1 MSFSFQRLLW
11 FLLCIE
17 VCAAVQLFPTLKYPK
32 SPVFLSQAAQIMG
45 CSVCAVI
52 HTKSFAAM
60 VIFLA
65 IREYPFGGEAL
76 REVVKKRQKEK

>member
-1 MSFSFQRLLW
+1 M
-11 FLLCIE
+11 
-17 VCAAVQLFPTLKYPK
+17 QLFPTLKYPK
-32 SPVFLSQAAQIMG
+32 SSAFLSQAAQITG

-65 IREYPFGGEAL
+65 IRKYLFGGEAI
-76 REVVKKRQKEK
+76 REVVKKRQKQK

>member
-1 MSFSFQRLLW
+1 M
-11 FLLCIE
+11 
-17 VCAAVQLFPTLKYPK
+17 QLFPTLKYPE
-32 SPVFLSQAAQIMG
+32 SIAFLSQEAQIMR

-65 IREYPFGGEAL
+65 VREYPFGGEAI
-76 REVVKKRQKEK
+76 REVVKKRQKQK